1 MRALILWLMCI
12 PFTVLTALAQGD
24 LAAERASLKGIE
36 SFAADVTIE
45 GPRHLT
51 ESDVLRAEV
60 ILHRV
65 VNRIRDAGLD
75 VERRAPEVRN
85 HPANLHVHINMMEV
99 DRGLVPFSISADF
112 YQNVRLQG
120 SGREMSAISWHER
133 VLGLVSLDLL
143 AAISE
148 SVDALVDQFVD
159 DYRSANE
166 G

>member
-12 PFTVLTALAQGD
+12 PFTAFPAFAQGN
-24 LAAERASLKGIE
+24 LEAERTSLKGIG

-51 ESDVLRAEV
+51 EVDVLRAEV

-65 VNRIRDAGLD
+65 VNRLRDAGLE
-75 VERRAPEVRN
+75 VERSAPDVRD

-99 DRGLVPFSISADF
+99 DRGLVPFSISADV
-112 YQNVRLQG
+112 YQNVRLVRN
-120 SGREMSAISWHER
+120 SDEMAAISWHER
-133 VLGLVSLDLL
+133 VLGLVSSNLL
-143 AAISE
+143 TAISE

-159 DYRSANE
+159 DYRAANE